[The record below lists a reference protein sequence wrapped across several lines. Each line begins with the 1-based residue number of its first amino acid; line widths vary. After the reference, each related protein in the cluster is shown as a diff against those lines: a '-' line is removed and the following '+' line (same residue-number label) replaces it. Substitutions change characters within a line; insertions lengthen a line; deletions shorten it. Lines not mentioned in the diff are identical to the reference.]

1 MSKIGLKYPVYAL
14 ATENEET
21 SVISYSGGRVLAK
34 AIKADISIEKND
46 IKLYADDVVAEEDNS
61 FKSGKVTLEHDDL
74 PDYAKVD
81 LLGNTEG
88 AVVDTAIGTKEI
100 IASSSDVA
108 PYVGFGFYGK
118 KRVRGV
124 NYWRAIWLKK
134 VKFGEPA
141 DDLETRGES
150 IAFKSHAIEGT
161 IMEAVDGRWKEE
173 GTFSTEE
180 KARNW
185 LNGKAGI
192 TAKAAPVTSS
202 VSSGTYDVT
211 RSVVLSTT
219 EASGTIYYTDDGT
232 IPSETHGT
240 EYTTAITLTGPSN
253 TCIKAVCVAA
263 GKADSDILELYIIV
277 TE

>member
-88 AVVDTAIGTKEI
+88 AVVDAAIGTKEI

-108 PYVGFGFYGK
+108 PYVGFGFGK
-118 KRVRGV
+118 
-124 NYWRAIWLKK
+124 
-134 VKFGEPA
+134 
-141 DDLETRGES
+141 
-150 IAFKSHAIEGT
+150 
-161 IMEAVDGRWKEE
+161 
-173 GTFSTEE
+173 
-180 KARNW
+180 
-185 LNGKAGI
+185 
-192 TAKAAPVTSS
+192 
-202 VSSGTYDVT
+202 
-211 RSVVLSTT
+211 
-219 EASGTIYYTDDGT
+219 
-232 IPSETHGT
+232 
-240 EYTTAITLTGPSN
+240 
-253 TCIKAVCVAA
+253 
-263 GKADSDILELYIIV
+263 
-277 TE
+277 